1 MSQAAAVLPIAESQV
16 RSFLAPARN
25 EGSPE
30 AMTRLMG
37 QPIRFAILRALCAH
51 EALSFSDL
59 KRLMKITDGNLSMH
73 ARKLEDAQ
81 VVTCTKGFRGRF
93 PRTEYRLTPEGRHAF
108 EAFAVSRDTAI

>member
-1 MSQAAAVLPIAESQV
+1 MSQAAVVLPMEVQARPYLAAV
-16 RSFLAPARN
+16 RTEA
-25 EGSPE
+25 SPE

-73 ARKLEDAQ
+73 ARKLEDTQ

-93 PRTEYRLTPEGRHAF
+93 PRTEYRLTPEGRRAF

>member
-1 MSQAAAVLPIAESQV
+1 MSHAVLSLPATAV
-16 RSFLAPARN
+16 RPYLAPQRPESN
-25 EGSPE
+25 PE
-30 AMTRLMG
+30 AMTRLFG
-37 QPIRFAILRALCAH
+37 QPIRFAILRALCSH

-93 PRTEYRLTPEGRHAF
+93 PRTEYRLTADGRQTF
-108 EAFAVSRDTAI
+108 EAFAAGRDHI